1 MRKNLWTLIR
11 KTKNLLLTRKKKH
24 IKNKLKGEMIDN
36 IERNI
41 LQTVDYVENA
51 KTETK
56 QAVTY
61 QKKARR
67 VSPIQHILQYLS
79 KGYYVAQSIDMI

>member
-1 MRKNLWTLIR
+1 
-11 KTKNLLLTRKKKH
+11 
-24 IKNKLKGEMIDN
+24 MIDN

-41 LQTVDYVENA
+41 LATVDYVESA

-67 VSPIQHILQYLS
+67 VRLINIIRFYFTPFIVPSFMIYKWSDNLDLETYLAANS
-79 KGYYVAQSIDMI
+79 LSLSLFY

>member
-1 MRKNLWTLIR
+1 
-11 KTKNLLLTRKKKH
+11 
-24 IKNKLKGEMIDN
+24 MIDN

-67 VSPIQHILQYLS
+67 VRLTTI
-79 KGYYVAQSIDMI
+79 YYTQIIYRSLNTYNYYFNSAANLINLTLVMLKFSHQIDK

>member
-1 MRKNLWTLIR
+1 
-11 KTKNLLLTRKKKH
+11 
-24 IKNKLKGEMIDN
+24 MIDN

-67 VSPIQHILQYLS
+67 VRLTIYILL
-79 KGYYVAQSIDMI
+79 K

>member
-1 MRKNLWTLIR
+1 
-11 KTKNLLLTRKKKH
+11 
-24 IKNKLKGEMIDN
+24 MIDN

-41 LQTVDYVENA
+41 MSAVDYVEAA

-56 QAVTY
+56 AAVVY

-67 VSPIQHILQYLS
+67 VRIAIIIIIITTLTTSSNCY
-79 KGYYVAQSIDMI
+79 

>member
-1 MRKNLWTLIR
+1 
-11 KTKNLLLTRKKKH
+11 
-24 IKNKLKGEMIDN
+24 MIDN

-41 LQTVDYVENA
+41 TQASEYVEQA

-56 QAVTY
+56 QAVIY

-67 VSPIQHILQYLS
+67 VRTFFFKVAIAHITL
-79 KGYYVAQSIDMI
+79 K